1 VYHAVHSLDHDI
13 VRNNRY
19 ADPQTLTLMYQQYAK
34 AIYRYAFI
42 RVQDEA
48 LAQDIQS
55 EVFLRVVEGIDR
67 YEERGL
73 PLVAWLFRITHDRSV
88 DSLRRRYRRPQVS
101 LERCHDLIEED
112 DSHEQREISSEV
124 QRFLHELC
132 PLQRSVIQ
140 LRFFE
145 YCSIQEVAQRL
156 GRSEGAIRAL
166 THRGLRTL
174 RKMMEQE
181 GMRDA

>member
-1 VYHAVHSLDHDI
+1 VYHAVHTLDHDL
-13 VRNNRY
+13 VRHARH
-19 ADPQTLTLMYQQYAK
+19 ADPQVLTLMYQQYAK

-42 RVQDEA
+42 RVRDEV

-73 PLVAWLFRITHDRSV
+73 PLLAWLFRITHDRSV
-88 DSLRRRYRRPQVS
+88 DTIRRRCRRPQVS
-101 LERCHDLIEED
+101 LERCHDVIEED
-112 DSHEQREISSEV
+112 DRQEQRELSNEI
-124 QRFLHELC
+124 QRFLQELC

-166 THRGLRTL
+166 THRGLRSL
-174 RKMMEQE
+174 RKMMEEE
-181 GMRDA
+181 GIRD